1 MHRRLLV
8 SLGTWRLSGAQFEWY
23 IKATKSGEN
32 DEEVKV
38 AILLTLLGAE
48 GLKIYNTFVFAA
60 VGDEKKIKPV
70 LDKFKEHFEP
80 SRSEC
85 FERFKFLSRHQGQNE
100 SCETWMVELRGLMKN
115 CDYGDKADSI
125 LRDQLV
131 MGVADPSTRE
141 KMLFEKD
148 LKLDGAIKN
157 LRACESSRAQLERMR
172 SAESSAA
179 VVHRLSTQSGLQG
192 SSHQSASSAK
202 KSEENSARDKQC
214 SGCGR
219 RHPKGRCWAA
229 DKKSHE
235 CGEKGHLQ
243 RFCKNKTG
251 TVPMIA
257 DKKEIDQAAE
267 LNKTHQLDS
276 ISRKR
281 GADYF
286 VLDSL
291 CDDDSGPEEWYE
303 SIKLEGA
310 DVSFKLDSGAT
321 CDVLPKELF
330 VKLTK

>member
-1 MHRRLLV
+1 MASGLCAPAPFSFTGDLAAQW
-8 SLGTWRLSGAQFEWY
+8 STWKQQFEWY
-23 IKATKSGEN
+23 IKATKSGED

-60 VGDEKKIKPV
+60 AGDEKRINPV
-70 LDKFKEHFEP
+70 LDQFKEHFEP

-100 SCETWMVELRGLMKN
+100 SCETWMVELRSLMKN

-148 LKLDGAIKN
+148 LKLDGAIKI
-157 LRACESSRAQLERMR
+157 LRACESSRTQLERMR

-179 VVHRLSTQSGLQG
+179 VVHRLSTQGGQQG
-192 SSHQSASSAK
+192 SSYQSSSSAR
-202 KSEENSARDKQC
+202 KSEENGARDKQC

-219 RHPKGRCWAA
+219 RHPKGKCWAA
-229 DKKSHE
+229 DKKCHD

-243 RFCKNKTG
+243 VRIL
-251 TVPMIA
+251 V
-257 DKKEIDQAAE
+257 
-267 LNKTHQLDS
+267 THQYQYSKDVDKIL
-276 ISRKR
+276 
-281 GADYF
+281 
-286 VLDSL
+286 VLR
-291 CDDDSGPEEWYE
+291 EVNW
-303 SIKLEGA
+303 
-310 DVSFKLDSGAT
+310 FKIF
-321 CDVLPKELF
+321 K
-330 VKLTK
+330 